1 MNSWIILTISFSL
14 KIEKNVGKLIGN
26 HHLQAGDSIFEQFPK
41 IVSWCTTWR
50 YEDTQQYMDREK
62 KYSVSAEKLCD
73 VGKVLL
79 QDLQGRLCLAA
90 IEIMQIY
97 ARFLV
102 LVSSCY
108 WTLAKNAAR
117 SSSDAVWQIQLYF
130 SDSFVI
136 EAKPW
141 LNFLPASKPPC

>member
-26 HHLQAGDSIFEQFPK
+26 HHLQAGDSISEQFPK
-41 IVSWCTTWR
+41 IVSCCTTWR
-50 YEDTQQYMDREK
+50 HEDTQQYMD
-62 KYSVSAEKLCD
+62 KYPVSAKNCD